1 MGALFSSL
9 LETILGEPSD
19 WLETGLRRG
28 YFALHKHWTA
38 ADVQRAQ
45 LLLTQQARQLRL
57 TSLSLVGSS
66 FDDAAVLQDLIQ
78 VVVARPE
85 LETLRLAVN
94 DDDDDV
100 VIRQVPMATIVAK
113 HPHGQQSKPLLRVE
127 YFTDAQQVAA
137 YWRDLSLLPSSNVL
151 VLMATD
157 EEDGNNNN
165 NNKSSAV

>member
-45 LLLTQQARQLRL
+45 LLLTKQARQLRL

-66 FDDAAVLQDLIQ
+66 FDDATVLQDLIQ
-78 VVVARPE
+78 VVVSRPE

-94 DDDDDV
+94 DDDD
-100 VIRQVPMATIVAK
+100 VIRQVPMAIIVTK
-113 HPHGQQSKPLLRVE
+113 HHDGQQSKKLLRVE
-127 YFTDAQQVAA
+127 YFTDAHQVAV
-137 YWRDLSLLPSSNVL
+137 YWRDLTLLPSSNVL
-151 VLMATD
+151 VLMAKD
-157 EEDGNNNN
+157 DDDNNDNK
-165 NNKSSAV
+165 KSSEV